1 MIGAAIGCFIF
12 DLLLCGMII
21 YSLIQIIFIL
31 IYKYHQQHQKYYL
44 RKPTKYNNSS
54 RQIKNRWWLSKQ
66 YVHKLKMVMSGVSNQ
81 ENHQFN
87 V

>member
-1 MIGAAIGCFIF
+1 MIGYVIF
-12 DLLLCGMII
+12 YVVVDLLLCGMII
-21 YSLIQIIFIL
+21 YSLIQIICIL
-31 IYKYHQQHQKYYL
+31 IPKYHQQHHL

-54 RQIKNRWWLSKQ
+54 RQIKNRWWLSEQ